1 MILGRG
7 FAQIPS
13 YLLDILLKKKHATKK
28 LSCVTFK
35 VNCSAL
41 GWGALLLWI
50 AMKWFSRTVFAFYLF
65 HFLTCLVWY
74 HWRINIA
81 NSQFPDLLFSK
92 FRLGW
97 KMSVDAIPLKS
108 SGKPSLQTFMVV
120 VEKELSTLVH
130 QITSLLHNSSLHCN
144 SKQVDYLGY
153 LYFLFS
159 SRGHRSFL
167 KIRIYGWLMLHLL
180 VV

>member
-50 AMKWFSRTVFAFYLF
+50 AMK
-65 HFLTCLVWY
+65 
-74 HWRINIA
+74 
-81 NSQFPDLLFSK
+81 
-92 FRLGW
+92 
-97 KMSVDAIPLKS
+97 
-108 SGKPSLQTFMVV
+108 
-120 VEKELSTLVH
+120 
-130 QITSLLHNSSLHCN
+130 
-144 SKQVDYLGY
+144 
-153 LYFLFS
+153 
-159 SRGHRSFL
+159 
-167 KIRIYGWLMLHLL
+167 
-180 VV
+180 